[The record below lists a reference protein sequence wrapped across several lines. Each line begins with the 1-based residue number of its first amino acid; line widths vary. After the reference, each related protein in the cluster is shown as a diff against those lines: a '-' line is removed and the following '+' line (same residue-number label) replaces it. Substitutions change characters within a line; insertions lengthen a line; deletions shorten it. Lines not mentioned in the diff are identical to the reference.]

1 MKQIALVLSL
11 FLVILG
17 AIGIIRPEP
26 FLGVARFQ
34 TPAGLSVAAA
44 LRIVLGVALLFV
56 ASTSRVPGVIRVLGI
71 LILVA
76 GLITPFVGPE
86 RVPAI
91 VDWWSSQGPLIVRAW
106 AGFALAF
113 GSFLVWALISKSSLP
128 NKPLQPTRAAEPL
141 GKGEPAESGPRG

>member
-1 MKQIALVLSL
+1 MKPIALVLSL

-34 TPAGLSVAAA
+34 TRAGLSVAAA
-44 LRIVLGVALLFV
+44 LRIVLGVALLFT
-56 ASTSRVPGVIRVLGI
+56 ASTSRVPGVIRVLGLLI
-71 LILVA
+71 LIV
-76 GLITPFVGPE
+76 GLLTPFVGPE
-86 RVPAI
+86 RVPVL

-113 GSFLVWALISKSSLP
+113 GTFLVWALISQSSLP
-128 NKPLQPTRAAEPL
+128 NKPLQPTRAAQPNGQREPT
-141 GKGEPAESGPRG
+141 GSGPRG